1 MPDRVRVGIVGASW
15 YPDLMHLPSLKNHPH
30 AELRSICSRTGD
42 SAAKM
47 AKKYGIPQVFTDYRA
62 MIEQGDLDALIV
74 AAPDELHYAIT
85 MYALDAG
92 LHVLCEKPLALTA
105 KEACAMYEKATAA
118 GVKHMTYFT
127 YRWIAP
133 YRYLHELIDQNYLG
147 RCFDCNVRYLG
158 SYGRAAQYGWRFD
171 GQRSHGILGDIGS
184 HMIDLARWCVGDIA
198 RVSAHLATYV
208 KRPGADGAILDPA
221 NDAAV
226 LAVEFVNGAH
236 GVIQVSAV
244 AHIGDRG
251 DEQHIVLHGAGG
263 TLEADYSFKSI
274 EVRGARQA
282 EEQLQVLPVPDAL
295 RGHVDASAPFLSQM
309 FQAFGTESIGTR
321 LFIDAIRDDRPL
333 APSFYDGWKTQEVLE
348 AAVESHRT
356 GRWITLPRQ

>member
-15 YPDLMHLPSLKNHPH
+15 YPDLMHLPSLRNHPH
-30 AELRSICSRTGD
+30 AELRSICSRTGN
-42 SAAKM
+42 SAAEL
-47 AKKYGIPQVFTDYRA
+47 AKKYGIPRVFTDYRT

-85 MYALDAG
+85 MHALDAG
-92 LHVLCEKPLALTA
+92 LHVLCEKPLAHTA

-133 YRYLHELIDQNYLG
+133 YRYLHELIDQGYLG
-147 RCFDCNVRYLG
+147 RCFEFNLRYHG
-158 SYGRAAQYGWRFD
+158 DYGRAAEYGWRFD
-171 GQRSHGILGDIGS
+171 GQRSQGILGDIGS
-184 HMIDLARWCVGDIA
+184 HMIDLARWNVGDITK
-198 RVSAHLATYV
+198 VSAHLATYV
-208 KRPGADGAILDPA
+208 ARPGAGGAVLDPA

-226 LAVEFVNGAH
+226 LALEFVNGAH

-244 AHIGDRG
+244 AHVGDRG
-251 DEQHIVLHGAGG
+251 QEQQFILHGAEG
-263 TLEADYSFKSI
+263 TLEVDYNFKST
-274 EVRGARQA
+274 EVRGARQS
-282 EEQLQVLPVPDAL
+282 EEQLHVLPIPDGL
-295 RGHVDASAPFLSQM
+295 RGHVDASTSFFSQM

-321 LFIDAIRDDRPL
+321 LFIDAIIENRPL
-333 APSFYDGWKTQEVLE
+333 SPSFYDGWKTQEVLE

-356 GRWITLPRQ
+356 GRWITLPPP